1 MSRPSLEIADI
12 FRDHGA
18 AWRDANRGHVSLQ
31 QMKVMSAIERCR
43 TAALGGHVARCENSA
58 CGHTVIAYNSC
69 RNRHCPKCQGAA
81 ARDWLEDRKA
91 ELLPV
96 PYFHVV
102 YTLPAPIA
110 DIAYTNKAVVYDIL
124 FKASAEATITIAA
137 DKKRL
142 GARVGIT
149 SVLHTWGSAMT
160 HHPHVHMIVPGGGL
174 SDDGS
179 KWVSCRPEFFLP
191 VRVLSRLFRRIVVEM
206 LAAAH
211 EAGKL
216 TFFGAH
222 AGLVDKDAF
231 AAFLAPLKRCEW
243 VVYAKQPFAGPEAVL
258 AYLSLYTHRVAISN
272 RRLVSADAGTVTFNY
287 KDYRAD
293 GAARFKTMT
302 VATGEFFRRFLI
314 HVLPKGFHRIR
325 HYGLLANGNR
335 TENVAKAR
343 ELLNVPAPAREPVS
357 EGTEDEVPRV
367 HPRACPCCGARMIVI
382 EEFARGCEPSWRSRA
397 ASEWRPAPAPIRID
411 TS

>member
-1 MSRPSLEIADI
+1 VSRPSLEIADI

-397 ASEWRPAPAPIRID
+397 ASEWRPTPAPIRID

>member
-12 FRDHGA
+12 FRDHGR

-43 TAALGGHVARCENSA
+43 TAALGGHVARCENGA

-81 ARDWLEDRKA
+81 AREWLEDRKA

-110 DIAYTNKAVVYDIL
+110 DIAYTNKAVIYDIL

-142 GARVGIT
+142 GAKLGIT

-174 SDDGS
+174 SEDGNR
-179 KWVSCRPEFFLP
+179 WIACRPSFLLP
-191 VRVLSRLFRRIVVEM
+191 VRVLSRLFRRLVVEM
-206 LAAAH
+206 LVAAH
-211 EAGKL
+211 TAGKL
-216 TFFGAH
+216 AFFGAH
-222 AGLVDKDAF
+222 AGLADAHAF
-231 AAFLAPLKRCEW
+231 ADFLAPLKRCEW

-272 RRLVSADAGTVTFNY
+272 PRLVAADASTVSFNY
-287 KDYRAD
+287 KDYRVD
-293 GAARFKTMT
+293 GLARFKTMT
-302 VATGEFFRRFLI
+302 VATGEFIRRFLS

-335 TENVAKAR
+335 ADNVARVR
-343 ELLNVPAPAREPVS
+343 ELLNVPAPASEPEP
-357 EGTEDEVPRV
+357 EGTEDDAPRV
-367 HPRACPCCGARMIVI
+367 HSRACPCCGSRMIVI
-382 EEFARGCEPSWRSRA
+382 EEFARGCEPRSR
-397 ASEWRPAPAPIRID
+397 PTPAPIRID